1 MKAKKLIFT
10 ISCGAIL
17 IILAF
22 SLYKSY
28 FENPLPDRSNEIA
41 EGVFNAE
48 SLTFSELISEITTD
62 FNFENSDDNFIPEQ
76 ESDSIK
82 EAEKATQKSEQASPP
97 SDTDFSCFDNTV
109 FIGNSRFVP
118 FKNYGLCK
126 NVYAVVG
133 LTVDT
138 IFTKSASGNGVPVI
152 DELYGKNYD
161 KIILMLGDNE
171 CGWPNQDI
179 FIERYAKV
187 VDAIR
192 QRIPDADIIIQA
204 VLPISAEASAKN
216 DFGCNNNAINSLNAK
231 IKQLCADEEILFL
244 EQPSCLKGSDG
255 ALLSDAASDGI
266 HLNKNYAEIWLD
278 FLRKLLF

>member
-1 MKAKKLIFT
+1 MKTKKPVFT
-10 ISCGAIL
+10 VSCVAIL

-22 SLYKSY
+22 SIYKSY
-28 FENPLPDRSNEIA
+28 FHNPLPDSSNEITEA
-41 EGVFNAE
+41 VFNAE
-48 SLTFSELISEITTD
+48 SMTFSEFISEMATD
-62 FNFENSDDNFIPEQ
+62 IFKDNSDDNDTT
-76 ESDSIK
+76 ESES
-82 EAEKATQKSEQASPP
+82 ESETETEKATQKSTEPTPP

-152 DELYGKNYD
+152 DELYGKD
-161 KIILMLGDNE
+161 FEKVILMLGDNE

-187 VDAIR
+187 IDAIR

-216 DFGCNNNAINSLNAK
+216 EFGCNNNAINSLNTK

-244 EQPSCLKGSDG
+244 EQPSCLKGADG
-255 ALLSDAASDGI
+255 TLLSGAASDGI

-278 FLRKLLF
+278 YLDKILF